1 VLESVARM
9 NFTSLTRDTL
19 VLVLAMGLC
28 PSTLLCQRRVIDVDH
43 SELKVRVFK
52 SGLFS
57 AFAHDHEIEAQII
70 EGAIDTSEPAS
81 VVLHVDSRKL
91 RVLDPGIS
99 EKDRRDIQNTM
110 LGPEV
115 LDTERFSEIV
125 FKSTAV
131 APSGTDRWT
140 VRGELTLHGRTQAV
154 TVEVT
159 YRAGHYTG
167 QATLKQTEFGMKPVR
182 VAGGTVKVKDDVRVE
197 FDVQLTP

>member
-1 VLESVARM
+1 M
-9 NFTSLTRDTL
+9 NFTRLTRDTL

-28 PSTLLCQRRVIDVDH
+28 PTILLCQRRVMDVEH

-57 AFAHDHEIEAQII
+57 AFAHDHEIEAQMT
-70 EGAIDTSEPAS
+70 EGAIDTSEQAS
-81 VVLHVDSRKL
+81 VELHVDSRKL
-91 RVLDPGIS
+91 RVLDPGTS

-115 LDTERFSEIV
+115 LDTERFPEIV

-140 VRGELTLHGRTQAV
+140 VRGELTLHGQTQPVA
-154 TVEVT
+154 VEVT
-159 YRAGHYTG
+159 YRAGHYAG
-167 QATLKQTEFGMKPVR
+167 QATLKQTEFGIKPVR
-182 VAGGTVKVKDDVRVE
+182 VAGGTVKVKDDVRIE